1 MIKIIQRLLRSK
13 NIKNSLWIIGEQ
25 IFQMLISLIVGILT
39 ARYLGPSNYGT
50 LNYTASFVTFFTAIV
65 TLGMEGVVIKKL
77 IERPDEEGRYLG
89 GCIALRFICSVL
101 TIVIVPVLI
110 YVLNPSEPIKVVLV
124 LLQSLQLAFKSVQIL
139 DSWFQRH
146 LKSRFVSV
154 GKMIACLIVSAY
166 KVFLLMTSKDIIW
179 FAFSNSLT
187 DLVISILLYV
197 FYSRESKQKLLPDIS
212 KGREVLAESY
222 HFVISGLMVSIYS
235 QMDKIMIGQMLSDT
249 DVGLYTTAVTI
260 CGMWIFIPLA
270 IINSYRPLILEHKKN
285 GQEKLYLLRLK
296 QLYSVI
302 IWLCLGI
309 SFLIFI
315 FSGFIIRILYG
326 EAYIGSIGVLRTAI
340 WFETFSVIGTA
351 RGIWILAENMNKYV
365 KYYLMIGAGVNLILN
380 LVMIPVMGITG
391 AAIATLITQITTS
404 IIAPLFFRE
413 TRVHSKIVFEAFT
426 LKWLFGNREEL
437 QCLTDCAKK
446 D

>member
-101 TIVIVPVLI
+101 TIVILPVLI

-413 TRVHSKIVFEAFT
+413 NSKIVFRVLLWTVF
-426 LKWLFGNREEL
+426 
-437 QCLTDCAKK
+437 
-446 D
+446 

>member
-1 MIKIIQRLLRSK
+1 MNFSSK
-13 NIKNSLWIIGEQ
+13 S
-25 IFQMLISLIVGILT
+25 S
-39 ARYLGPSNYGT
+39 P
-50 LNYTASFVTFFTAIV
+50 
-65 TLGMEGVVIKKL
+65 
-77 IERPDEEGRYLG
+77 
-89 GCIALRFICSVL
+89 
-101 TIVIVPVLI
+101 
-110 YVLNPSEPIKVVLV
+110 
-124 LLQSLQLAFKSVQIL
+124 
-139 DSWFQRH
+139 
-146 LKSRFVSV
+146 
-154 GKMIACLIVSAY
+154 
-166 KVFLLMTSKDIIW
+166 
-179 FAFSNSLT
+179 
-187 DLVISILLYV
+187 
-197 FYSRESKQKLLPDIS
+197 
-212 KGREVLAESY
+212 
-222 HFVISGLMVSIYS
+222 
-235 QMDKIMIGQMLSDT
+235 
-249 DVGLYTTAVTI
+249 
-260 CGMWIFIPLA
+260 
-270 IINSYRPLILEHKKN
+270 
-285 GQEKLYLLRLK
+285 
-296 QLYSVI
+296 
-302 IWLCLGI
+302 

>member
-101 TIVIVPVLI
+101 TIVILPVLI

>member
-1 MIKIIQRLLRSK
+1 MIEIIQRLLRSK

-101 TIVIVPVLI
+101 TIVILPVLI

>member
-1 MIKIIQRLLRSK
+1 MIEIIQRLLRSK

-101 TIVIVPVLI
+101 TIVILPVLI

-315 FSGFIIRILYG
+315 FSGFIIRILFG

-365 KYYLMIGAGVNLILN
+365 KYCLMIGAGVNLILN

>member
-101 TIVIVPVLI
+101 TIVILPVLI

-413 TRVHSKIVFEAFT
+413 TRVH
-426 LKWLFGNREEL
+426 
-437 QCLTDCAKK
+437 
-446 D
+446 

>member
-101 TIVIVPVLI
+101 TIVILPVLI

-365 KYYLMIGAGVNLILN
+365 KYYLMIGAGVNLNLN

>member
-1 MIKIIQRLLRSK
+1 IIQRLLRSK

-101 TIVIVPVLI
+101 TIVILPVLI

>member
-1 MIKIIQRLLRSK
+1 MIEIIQRLLRSK

-101 TIVIVPVLI
+101 TIVILPVLI

-351 RGIWILAENMNKYV
+351 RGIWILAENMHKYV

-413 TRVHSKIVFEAFT
+413 TRVHSRIVLEAFT
-426 LKWLFGNREEL
+426 LKWFFKNRN
-437 QCLTDCAKK
+437 LTDVRHMFK
-446 D
+446 